1 MVWGTWDEDFC
12 VDCCLQILNVIKHL
26 TCTGFKYSCGTL
38 TCAPH
43 LSALGLSVGMHDT
56 KSWVFFS
63 KAKSKHHLS
72 ENCLDVLMLYFYVP
86 GFKKKKEWKKKKRKI
101 RNNGVPN
108 TGHDF
113 QAPLQLRAFND
124 VLCKKWNYWSVN
136 IILYWITVFQ
146 YEQTSNLM
154 L

>member
-38 TCAPH
+38 TCAP
-43 LSALGLSVGMHDT
+43 LCSLVSAWTQCSDAWHEELFFFV
-56 KSWVFFS
+56 FS

-86 GFKKKKEWKKKKRKI
+86 GFKKKKKKKI

-108 TGHDF
+108 TEHNF
-113 QAPLQLRAFND
+113 QAHLQLRAFND

-136 IILYWITVFQ
+136 ILYWITVFQ